1 MTHTREPR
9 CGCMQEPSFSD
20 TAFPP
25 AMAYVPWQT
34 FTDIYEN
41 LNEAYLNGTI
51 FEQLTL
57 PFYGKKGGC
66 V

>member
-1 MTHTREPR
+1 MAECSQANRPL
-9 CGCMQEPSFSD
+9 GYPQDKPL
-20 TAFPP
+20 